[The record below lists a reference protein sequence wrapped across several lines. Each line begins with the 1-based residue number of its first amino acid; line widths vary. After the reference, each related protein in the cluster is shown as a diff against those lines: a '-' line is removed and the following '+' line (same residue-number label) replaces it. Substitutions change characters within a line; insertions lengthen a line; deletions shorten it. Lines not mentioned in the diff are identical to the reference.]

1 MSREGKYAYLCAHW
15 LLLVLEKKTP
25 RSTQDFIV
33 YVSAGQTLNSSS
45 SEKADVL

>member
-1 MSREGKYAYLCAHW
+1 MRIC
-15 LLLVLEKKTP
+15 VLTGCCSCWEKKP

-33 YVSAGQTLNSSS
+33 YVSAGQALNSSS

>member
-15 LLLVLEKKTP
+15 LLLVLKKTP

-33 YVSAGQTLNSSS
+33 YVSAGQALNSSS